1 MDVSEMNFLFTSKK
15 NLRSI
20 QPEMI
25 ILILI

>member
-1 MDVSEMNFLFTSKK
+1 MDVTEMNFLFTSKK

-20 QPEMI
+20 QPEVT